1 MVLQTV
7 CHLNQYATVLLTTPC
22 FIVYWISTMTG
33 QKHTW
38 NSFCIS
44 YSRSVRT
51 KYWSDTSGEH
61 FKQAKHGH
69 SDVSHSGLIH
79 ACWSGSTV
87 LQCLRCF
94 NWFNCLSWRH
104 QTCDH
109 AMAAVMLP
117 CSTWRAHFKHV
128 TSNLFPPF
136 FWDNKAEHN
145 LQHWPM
151 DLSSTP
157 RCTQRIPVKEKKS
170 PQHQGTSPQS
180 TGSWDLSS
188 RLYSVHKYAKS
199 LPIIWSFQGFLA
211 LSTYKYSIATK
222 CQKHYAVICL
232 KNM

>member
-1 MVLQTV
+1 
-7 CHLNQYATVLLTTPC
+7 
-22 FIVYWISTMTG
+22 MTG
-33 QKHTW
+33 QEHTW

-61 FKQAKHGH
+61 FRQAKHGH
-69 SDVSHSGLIH
+69 SGVSHSGLIH

-117 CSTWRAHFKHV
+117 CSTWRVHFNHV

-157 RCTQRIPVKEKKS
+157 RCTQRIPVKEKKVS
-170 PQHQGTSPQS
+170 TAPRNIPSKHRLMRLVIPSVLCPQICKKPPNHLIIPGVPCP
-180 TGSWDLSS
+180 
-188 RLYSVHKYAKS
+188 KY
-199 LPIIWSFQGFLA
+199 IQ
-211 LSTYKYSIATK
+211 
-222 CQKHYAVICL
+222 V
-232 KNM
+232 